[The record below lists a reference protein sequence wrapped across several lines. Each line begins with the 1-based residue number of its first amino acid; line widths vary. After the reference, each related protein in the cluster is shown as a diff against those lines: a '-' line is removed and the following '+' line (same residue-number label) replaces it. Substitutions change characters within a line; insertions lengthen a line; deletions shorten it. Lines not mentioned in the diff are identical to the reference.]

1 TRTASIE
8 PIRAGSC
15 TSSSDQDSNLRQR
28 VAADAQSTIVPG
40 CGCRPDRADRPR
52 PCPGCNE
59 NRVCGHPAAH
69 YGGAGRAGSATGD
82 GADMVKFQSEL
93 QQLEDSLKAMTT
105 NYEQRAVVL
114 SPEARQHQDEAI
126 RQKQRA
132 YQQRAGELEDQ
143 AGRRQAE
150 LFEPIMA
157 RISQAINEVRAE
169 GGYAVILDA
178 AAGGI
183 VAADPSLDL
192 TEQVLTRLK
201 AMATAGNRQQ
211 R

>member
-1 TRTASIE
+1 MRRVRSF
-8 PIRAGSC
+8 
-15 TSSSDQDSNLRQR
+15 L
-28 VAADAQSTIVPG
+28 VAAVGLIALTGPVHAQGAMKIGFVDTRRLMTEAPG
-40 CGCRPDRADRPR
+40 AQEARQAM
-52 PCPGCNE
+52 E
-59 NRVCGHPAAH
+59 Q
-69 YGGAGRAGSATGD
+69 
-82 GADMVKFQSEL
+82 DMVKFQSEL
-93 QQLEDSLKAMTT
+93 QQLEDSLKAMIT

-114 SPEARQHQDEAI
+114 SPEARQQQEEAI